1 MYTALDHEF
10 MSQALAEAA
19 KSVYLSNPNPRVGC
33 VVVKG
38 GKVIGKGYTQKV
50 GGAHGEVQALADVR
64 ANGFDPEGS
73 TVYVT

>member
-19 KSVYLSNPNPRVGC
+19 KSLYLSNPNPRVGC

-50 GGAHGEVQALADVR
+50 GGAHGEA
-64 ANGFDPEGS
+64 
-73 TVYVT
+73 